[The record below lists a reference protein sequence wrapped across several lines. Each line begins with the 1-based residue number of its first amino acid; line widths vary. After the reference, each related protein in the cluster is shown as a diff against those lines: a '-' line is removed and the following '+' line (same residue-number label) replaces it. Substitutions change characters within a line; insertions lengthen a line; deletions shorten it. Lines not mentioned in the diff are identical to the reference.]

1 MKRKKHIPHFASLE
15 QEAEFWDHHSPL
27 DYEFI
32 PARIEFSPKL
42 KKRLISIRVH
52 ESLLQ
57 AVKNLAAKRRIP
69 YQTLIHA
76 LLEKTIRQELH
87 KAA

>member
-1 MKRKKHIPHFASLE
+1 MKRIKPIPHFETLE

-27 DYEFI
+27 DYEFR
-32 PARIEFSPKL
+32 PARVEFSPKL

-57 AVKNLAAKRRIP
+57 AVKHLAAKRRVP